1 MKTSIDNLTGT
12 ESLDE
17 LEAMLAEIEQAPDV
31 ELNNGTATEQ
41 TDVETAPSAGEGAAS
56 TDQSTVTSA
65 AQQGDDAAK
74 EPEKVILAKGGQ
86 HTIPYEVLEHARHEA
101 KELRE
106 QLASAQQ
113 VQAERDKLQAL
124 LDKHGVNP
132 DVDPDDI
139 SPDELELLAQDYPE
153 IGKAL
158 TAVARKLHK
167 LESQAAPQHDQ
178 PTANPVQAAL
188 QAVPELAEWRDQD
201 QDRFDF
207 ALAIDDKLRDD
218 PAWSDKSL
226 EARFA
231 EVARRTKLAFGDVES
246 DPPPAKAPSTE
257 TDKLADFIPSSPS
270 ALGQTHQVPETGVA
284 RYGAMSQTE
293 LVGEMGAMTDAQL
306 EALLEQAGF

>member
-1 MKTSIDNLTGT
+1 MKTSIENLTGT

-41 TDVETAPSAGEGAAS
+41 TDVEPAPSAGEGAAG
-56 TDQSTVTSA
+56 TDQSMVTSA
-65 AQQGDDAAK
+65 AQEGDDAAK

-124 LDKHGVNP
+124 LDKHGINP

-139 SPDELELLAQDYPE
+139 SPDELDLLAQDYPE

-178 PTANPVQAAL
+178 PTTNPVQAAL

-207 ALAIDDKLRDD
+207 ALAIDDKLRVD

-231 EVARRTKLAFGDVES
+231 EVARRTKLAFGDEVA
-246 DPPPAKAPSTE
+246 PLPAKAPSQDA
-257 TDKLADFIPSSPS
+257 DKPADFIPSSPS
-270 ALGQTHQVPETGVA
+270 ALGQTHHAPATGME
-284 RYGAMSQTE
+284 RYGAMSQAE
-293 LVGEMGAMTDAQL
+293 LIGEMSSMSEAQM